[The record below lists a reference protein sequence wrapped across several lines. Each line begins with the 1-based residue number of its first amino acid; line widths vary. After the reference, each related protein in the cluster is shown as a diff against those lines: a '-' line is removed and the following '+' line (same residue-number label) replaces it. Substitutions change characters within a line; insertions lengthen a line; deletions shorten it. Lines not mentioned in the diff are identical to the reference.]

1 MDKTSHYQDVNVV
14 GLERRRRWTPSEKV
28 RMVEETYEP
37 GTSVSYVARR
47 NGLAPNQLFRWRRLH
62 RDGAPTSV
70 GSGEQV
76 VPATALAQAQKQIRE
91 LQRLLGKNTLETEI
105 LKEAVEVGQRK
116 STYCDRRCCHPTIP
130 GDGGVCGHWRGALA
144 HP

>member
-1 MDKTSHYQDVNVV
+1 VDVV
-14 GLERRRRWTPSEKV
+14 GPERRRRWTPAEKV

-47 NGLAPNQLFRWRRLH
+47 NGVAPNQLFRWRRLH
-62 RDGAPTSV
+62 RDGALTSV

-76 VPATALAQAQKQIRE
+76 VPATELAQAQKQIRE
-91 LQRLLGKNTLETEI
+91 LQRLLGKKTLETEI

-116 STYCDRRCCHPTIP
+116 KYISRSPLLPPDDSR
-130 GDGGVCGHWRGALA
+130 
-144 HP
+144 

>member
-1 MDKTSHYQDVNVV
+1 MDKTSHYRDVDVV
-14 GLERRRRWTPSEKV
+14 GPERRRRWTPAEKV

-47 NGLAPNQLFRWRRLH
+47 NGVAPNQLFRWRRLH
-62 RDGAPTSV
+62 RDGALTSV

-76 VPATALAQAQKQIRE
+76 VPATERAQAQKQIRE
-91 LQRLLGKNTLETEI
+91 LQRLLGKKTLETEI

-116 STYCDRRCCHPTIP
+116 KYISRSPLLPPNDSR
-130 GDGGVCGHWRGALA
+130 
-144 HP
+144 